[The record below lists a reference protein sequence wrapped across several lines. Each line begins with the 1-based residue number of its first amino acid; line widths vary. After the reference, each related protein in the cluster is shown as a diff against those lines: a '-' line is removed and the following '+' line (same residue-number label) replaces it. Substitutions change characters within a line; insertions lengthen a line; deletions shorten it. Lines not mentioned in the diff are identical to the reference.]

1 VISEPAVGS
10 VKNSWKPG
18 YLSRREERPG
28 PPDLLR
34 EIHDGF
40 GAGIDF
46 TFTGYDLHL
55 AQQLFSR
62 QCEKGSNA
70 GILQRSRAE
79 AALLECAAESPRQGS
94 TNVAIAVDEDP
105 ASRDVPALSP
115 PAGSTSPTR
124 HSPAKAARR
133 VGSQPAYAG
142 RRVEPAPMGNAE
154 IDAIEFRVAML
165 ILKERSFKVLTCSGR
180 GVVDYLT
187 GVSVERR

>member
-1 VISEPAVGS
+1 VPVISEPAVGS

-46 TFTGYDLHL
+46 TFTGDDLHL

-79 AALLECAAESPRQGS
+79 AALLECAAESPRQRC
-94 TNVAIAVDEDP
+94 TIVALAVDEDP
-105 ASRDVPALSP
+105 ASRGVPALSP

-133 VGSQPAYAG
+133 VGSQPA
-142 RRVEPAPMGNAE
+142 
-154 IDAIEFRVAML
+154 
-165 ILKERSFKVLTCSGR
+165 
-180 GVVDYLT
+180 
-187 GVSVERR
+187 